1 MGVVDK
7 SDSEAN
13 AGSDEEE
20 PSILR
25 LNKPSHIEFGES
37 TIKAEDL
44 DVLKWLGY
52 IGQKEDNMIRF
63 AGIEIILELKDDEVV
78 VLRSFF
84 RARLHIPMYEMIAE
98 VLKRFDNY

>member
-1 MGVVDK
+1 MLDTVETTPIPKVMRQLGIVERKAGEEMGVVDK

-44 DVLKWLGY
+44 DVLK
-52 IGQKEDNMIRF
+52 
-63 AGIEIILELKDDEVV
+63 
-78 VLRSFF
+78 
-84 RARLHIPMYEMIAE
+84 
-98 VLKRFDNY
+98 

>member
-44 DVLKWLGY
+44 DVLK
-52 IGQKEDNMIRF
+52 
-63 AGIEIILELKDDEVV
+63 
-78 VLRSFF
+78 
-84 RARLHIPMYEMIAE
+84 
-98 VLKRFDNY
+98 